1 MAHPV
6 QELRLPQKSY
16 EVSQAMDTPAIA
28 LRATDLLLWLRRAR
42 SLFSGLSYA
51 IIVAAT
57 CYFAPWLLGD
67 VVDQFAGLNPATI
80 LPQALHVAVV
90 WAALLPA
97 WLITVVG
104 VNLAPRA
111 GTRRLLW
118 LGCTMLLGWVVN
130 RLVRGVPFE
139 HNAAWLAGFADGMLN
154 AGLFVAVC
162 VYHSHA
168 QRATDT
174 LLRSQIRRATLGA
187 ELRRAQ
193 LQFLQAQIEPHFLFN
208 TLSAVRSLGRIDR
221 GGTVEMLDNLIRY
234 FSAALPNLRRDEVPL
249 AEEMQLI
256 DAYLG
261 IYRVRMGARLG
272 YEIAL
277 PKELADVCV
286 PSLMLLTLVENAL
299 KHGVNPTI
307 GGGFIR
313 VSATRERGSL
323 LLRVADSG
331 RGMSIRHGHGMG
343 LANVRQRLTM
353 LYGEAALLS
362 LAHAEPRGVVATI
375 SIPLR

>member
-6 QELRLPQKSY
+6 QELRLPQKSS
-16 EVSQAMDTPAIA
+16 EVPQAMDTPTIA
-28 LRATDLLLWLRRAR
+28 LRARDPLLWIRRAR

-51 IIVAAT
+51 IIVSVAY
-57 CYFAPWLLGD
+57 YFAPWLLGD
-67 VVDQFAGLNPATI
+67 VVDQSSGLSPATI
-80 LPQALHVAVV
+80 LPQALQVAGV
-90 WAALLPA
+90 WAAMLPA

-118 LGCTMLLGWVVN
+118 LGCTALLGWIVN
-130 RLVRGVPFE
+130 RLTRGVPFE
-139 HNAAWLAGFADGMLN
+139 HNGTWLAGFADGMLN

-174 LLRSQIRRATLGA
+174 LLRSEITRATLGA

-193 LQFLQAQIEPHFLFN
+193 LQFLRAQIEPHFLFN

-221 GGTVEMLDNLIRY
+221 GATVEMLDNLMRY
-234 FSAALPNLRRDEVPL
+234 FSAALPNLRRDEAPL
-249 AEEMQLI
+249 KEEMQLI

-261 IYRVRMGARLG
+261 IHRVRMGARLG
-272 YEIAL
+272 YEVTL
-277 PKELADVCV
+277 PKDLADVCV

-313 VSATRERGSL
+313 VSATREHGSL
-323 LLRVADSG
+323 LLKVADSG
-331 RGMSIRHGHGMG
+331 RDGASGEWLLFGSADKSALQG
-343 LANVRQRLTM
+343 WQASSVSPCPAFVRLRDR
-353 LYGEAALLS
+353 EA
-362 LAHAEPRGVVATI
+362 HPWE
-375 SIPLR
+375 

>member
-6 QELRLPQKSY
+6 QELRLPQKSS
-16 EVSQAMDTPAIA
+16 EVPQAMDTPTIA
-28 LRATDLLLWLRRAR
+28 LRARDPLLWIRRAR

-51 IIVAAT
+51 IIVSVAY
-57 CYFAPWLLGD
+57 YFAPWLLGD
-67 VVDQFAGLNPATI
+67 VVDQSSGLSPATI
-80 LPQALHVAVV
+80 LPQALQVAGV
-90 WAALLPA
+90 WAAMLPA

-118 LGCTMLLGWVVN
+118 LGCTALLGWIVN
-130 RLVRGVPFE
+130 RLTRGVPFE
-139 HNAAWLAGFADGMLN
+139 HNGTWLAGFADGMLN

-174 LLRSQIRRATLGA
+174 LLRSEITRATLGA

-193 LQFLQAQIEPHFLFN
+193 LQFLRAQIEPHFLFN

-221 GGTVEMLDNLIRY
+221 GATVEMLDNLMRY
-234 FSAALPNLRRDEVPL
+234 FSAALPNLRRDEAPL
-249 AEEMQLI
+249 KEEMQLI

-261 IYRVRMGARLG
+261 IHRVRMGARLG

-313 VSATRERGSL
+313 VSATREHGSL
-323 LLRVADSG
+323 LLKVADSG
-331 RGMSIRHGHGMG
+331 RDGASGEWLLFGSADKSALQG
-343 LANVRQRLTM
+343 WQASSVSPCPAFVRLRDR
-353 LYGEAALLS
+353 EA
-362 LAHAEPRGVVATI
+362 HPWE
-375 SIPLR
+375 

>member
-1 MAHPV
+1 MEAA
-6 QELRLPQKSY
+6 EATSR
-16 EVSQAMDTPAIA
+16 EVTQAMNSPAI
-28 LRATDLLLWLRRAR
+28 TPTGSGLLLWVRRAR
-42 SLFSGLSYA
+42 GLFSGLSYV
-51 IIVAAT
+51 IVVSAT
-57 CYFAPWLLGD
+57 YYFAPWLLGE
-67 VVDQFAGLNPATI
+67 VVDQSSSLSPATI
-80 LPQALHVAVV
+80 LSQALQVAGV

-118 LGCTMLLGWVVN
+118 LGCTALLGWMVN
-130 RLVRGVPFE
+130 RLARGVPFE
-139 HNAAWLAGFADGMLN
+139 HNAAWLAGFGDGMLN

-162 VYHSHA
+162 VYHSHT

-174 LLRSQIRRATLGA
+174 LLRTQIRRATLGA

-221 GGTVEMLDNLIRY
+221 GGTVEMLDNLMRY
-234 FSAALPNLRRDEVPL
+234 FSAALPNLRRDEAPL

-272 YEIAL
+272 YEVAL
-277 PKELADVCV
+277 PKDLADVRV

-299 KHGVNPTI
+299 KHGVNPTL

-313 VSATRERGSL
+313 VSATREHGSL
-323 LLRVADSG
+323 LLKVADSG
-331 RGMSIRHGHGMG
+331 CGMSVRHGHGMG

>member
-6 QELRLPQKSY
+6 QELRLPQKSS
-16 EVSQAMDTPAIA
+16 EVPQAMDTPTIA
-28 LRATDLLLWLRRAR
+28 LRARDPLLWIRRAR

-51 IIVAAT
+51 IIVSVAY
-57 CYFAPWLLGD
+57 YFAPWLLGD
-67 VVDQFAGLNPATI
+67 VVDQSSGLSPATI
-80 LPQALHVAVV
+80 LPEALRVAGV
-90 WAALLPA
+90 WAAMLPA

-118 LGCTMLLGWVVN
+118 LGCTALLGWIVN
-130 RLVRGVPFE
+130 RLTRGVPFE
-139 HNAAWLAGFADGMLN
+139 HNGTWLAGFADGMLN

-174 LLRSQIRRATLGA
+174 LLRSEITRATLGA

-193 LQFLQAQIEPHFLFN
+193 LQFLRAQIEPHFLFN

-221 GGTVEMLDNLIRY
+221 GATVEMLDNLMRY
-234 FSAALPNLRRDEVPL
+234 FSAALPNLRRDEAPL
-249 AEEMQLI
+249 KEEMQLI

-261 IYRVRMGARLG
+261 IHRVRMGARLG
-272 YEIAL
+272 YEVTL
-277 PKELADVCV
+277 PKDLADVCV

-313 VSATRERGSL
+313 VSATREHGSL
-323 LLRVADSG
+323 LLKVADSG
-331 RGMSIRHGHGMG
+331 RDGASGEWLLFGSADKSALQG
-343 LANVRQRLTM
+343 WQASSVSPCPAFVRLRDR
-353 LYGEAALLS
+353 EA
-362 LAHAEPRGVVATI
+362 HPWE
-375 SIPLR
+375 

>member
-1 MAHPV
+1 
-6 QELRLPQKSY
+6 
-16 EVSQAMDTPAIA
+16 MDTPAIA
-28 LRATDLLLWLRRAR
+28 LRQTDLLLCIRRAR

-51 IIVAAT
+51 LIVLAT
-57 CYFAPWLLGD
+57 CVVAPWVLEG
-67 VVDQFAGLNPATI
+67 VVDEFSSLSPATI
-80 LPQALHVAVV
+80 LHALQAAGLAAV
-90 WAALLPA
+90 ALLPGCLFIVA
-97 WLITVVG
+97 A

-118 LGCTMLLGWVVN
+118 LGCATLLAWIVN
-130 RLVRGVPFE
+130 RLVRGVPIE
-139 HNAAWLAGFADGMLN
+139 HSAAWLAGFADGMLN
-154 AGLFVAVC
+154 AGLLVAAC
-162 VYHSHA
+162 VYHSDA
-168 QRATDT
+168 QGATDT
-174 LLRSQIRRATLGA
+174 LLRTQIRSATLGA

-193 LQFLQAQIEPHFLFN
+193 LQFLRAQIEPHFLFN

-234 FSAALPNLRRDEVPL
+234 FSAALPNLRRDEAPL
-249 AEEMQLI
+249 AEEMRLI

-261 IYRVRMGARLG
+261 IYRVRMGARLE
-272 YEIAL
+272 YEVAL
-277 PKELADVCV
+277 PKDLADVCV
-286 PSLMLLTLVENAL
+286 PTLMLLTLVENAL

-313 VSATRERGSL
+313 VSAAREHGSL
-323 LLRVADSG
+323 LLKVADSG
-331 RGMSIRHGHGMG
+331 RGMSVRHGQGMG